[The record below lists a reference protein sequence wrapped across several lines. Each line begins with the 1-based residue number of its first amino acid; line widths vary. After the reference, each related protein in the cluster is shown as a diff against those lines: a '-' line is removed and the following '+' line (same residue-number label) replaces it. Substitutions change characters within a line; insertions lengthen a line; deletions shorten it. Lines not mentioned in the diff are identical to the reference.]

1 MRIPFIKHIS
11 WLMIVLMFLISI
23 VPRVDAGLS
32 PSEIMSV
39 SQLNRAAD
47 LQKIQKFLEIKLVR
61 ERLEK
66 LGFTQDEIKARVGQ
80 LSDRQIHQF
89 AQNLDDLKVGGNGAD
104 VLIILLLI
112 AILVV
117 LVLYFTGHKII
128 ITK

>member
-1 MRIPFIKHIS
+1 MKHIS
-11 WLMIVLMFLISI
+11 WHLIILMFLISI

-32 PSEIMSV
+32 PSDIISV
-39 SQLNRAAD
+39 SELNRAAD
-47 LQKIQKFLEIKLVR
+47 LQKIQKFLEIKLVK
-61 ERLEK
+61 ERLGK
-66 LGFTQDEIKARVGQ
+66 LGFTQDEIQARIGQ

-117 LVLYFTGHKII
+117 LVLYFTGHKVI